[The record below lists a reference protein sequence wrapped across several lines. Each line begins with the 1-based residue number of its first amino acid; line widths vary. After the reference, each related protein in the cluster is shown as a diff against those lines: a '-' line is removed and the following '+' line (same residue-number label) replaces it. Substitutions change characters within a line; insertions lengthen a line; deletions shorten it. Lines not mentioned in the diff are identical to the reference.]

1 MKKEAMT
8 GKEVRE
14 QIKGSVNGE
23 MNTLKKQ
30 SRKTERAVKD
40 EVSKGVD
47 TFKKESSKVVG
58 NVKKVAAA
66 ANRKGKAAVRAIKS

>member
-8 GKEVRE
+8 GKEVRK
-14 QIKGSVNGE
+14 QIKDSVNGE

-30 SRKTERAVKD
+30 SRKTGRAVKG

-47 TFKKESSKVVG
+47 TLKKESSKVMG
-58 NVKKVAAA
+58 NVKKAASA

>member
-8 GKEVRE
+8 GKEVRK
-14 QIKGSVNGE
+14 QIKDSVNGE

-30 SRKTERAVKD
+30 SRKTGRAVKG

-47 TFKKESSKVVG
+47 TLKKESSKVMG
-58 NVKKVAAA
+58 NVKKA